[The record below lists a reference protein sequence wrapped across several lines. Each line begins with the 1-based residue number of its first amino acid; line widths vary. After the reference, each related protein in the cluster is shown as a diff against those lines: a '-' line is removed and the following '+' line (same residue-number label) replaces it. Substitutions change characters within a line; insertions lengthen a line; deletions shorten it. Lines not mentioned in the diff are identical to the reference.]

1 MKLPIDMNSRRF
13 LDFGH
18 FVIPGAG
25 RNALPPVWLP
35 LACALLVLG
44 CAPRVPQN
52 TVEDTPTSG
61 RITVVAT
68 PDLRDLIAREA
79 EAFQA
84 TYPQGRIEV
93 RTDRSGRAVGGLL
106 DASVSLAA
114 IPREMLPEEKV
125 AAQAGRVEIEGY
137 RFARDALVMI
147 AHPANRVENVTV
159 DEIAAIYE
167 GELRSWRAL
176 GGEERAVV
184 PVIQA
189 VTSDATIAFVEQ
201 ALGGDTLRAP
211 AHVAA
216 DDSAAVAFV
225 RATPGALAFVSMAA
239 PLDGVKPL
247 AVSRLTGL
255 PYVHADVQTVHDGEY
270 PLMLP
275 LTLYVRTS
283 GPRLAHGFITW
294 VTSHDGQKIVHEAG
308 RVPTSVP
315 VRFVRRSPMLG
326 SH

>member
-1 MKLPIDMNSRRF
+1 MNSRRF
-13 LDFGH
+13 LDFRH
-18 FVIPGAG
+18 FVVPGAG

-35 LACALLVLG
+35 LACALLLCG
-44 CAPRVPQN
+44 CAQRVPQN
-52 TVEDTPTSG
+52 SVEDTPTSG
-61 RITVVAT
+61 RITIVAT

-84 TYPQGRIEV
+84 TYPQARIEV
-93 RTDRSGRAVGGLL
+93 RSDRSGRAVGSLL
-106 DASVSLAA
+106 DGSGSLAA

-125 AAQAGRVEIEGY
+125 AAQSGRVEIEGY
-137 RFARDALVMI
+137 RFARDALVMVT
-147 AHPANRVENVTV
+147 HPSNPVENLTV

-167 GELRSWRAL
+167 GGQPGWRAL
-176 GGEERAVV
+176 GGEDRAVV

-216 DDSAAVAFV
+216 GDSEAVAFV
-225 RATPGALAFVSMAA
+225 RRTPGSLAFVTMAA

-247 AVSRLTGL
+247 RISRLTGL
-255 PYVHADVQTVHDGEY
+255 PYVLADVQTVHDGEY

-275 LTLYVRTS
+275 LTLYVRTA

-308 RVPTSVP
+308 RVPTAVP
-315 VRFVRRSPMLG
+315 VRFVRRSPMVG